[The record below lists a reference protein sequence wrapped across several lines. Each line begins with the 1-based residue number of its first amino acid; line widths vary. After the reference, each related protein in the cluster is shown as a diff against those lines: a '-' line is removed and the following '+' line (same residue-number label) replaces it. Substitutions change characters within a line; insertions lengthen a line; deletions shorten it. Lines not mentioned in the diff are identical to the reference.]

1 MADEQHEVRRVN
13 WQEVFSFP
21 QIFRCF
27 RMAIHPSKL
36 MLAIAAI
43 VLVFVSGWVLDQF
56 WAVGGG
62 YAYPGEIWEY
72 HTKSAQRFE
81 QDKENWQQGRL
92 EAAAQLLAQSQRE
105 RANLSS
111 YMANIPSGDLKTKM
125 RDEIQERDFGPDP
138 KSAQSILSD
147 ARDNDRSWSALVSD
161 ASDVLDDELEN
172 IEEVFDKAS
181 DKAEEDIAKLDD
193 KEQKEQK
200 TELYERHLAEARR
213 AMSLRRLSFDRDL
226 RRIRGEG
233 IFASFL
239 DWQGDCVNKAIA
251 AVRYRNITGGLAQ
264 YRQARDTRG
273 VRPLALGPAQTVQ
286 NNPVPPDGQG
296 FLYYVLMAWQ
306 GIVWLYAE
314 HWVFA
319 VLLSVVTMAIV
330 ALFGGAVN
338 RIAALHFA
346 RDERISVAQALRF
359 SCGKFFSFFTSPLI
373 PLGTI
378 VVLGL
383 LLSVGGLLINIPAVG
398 EIIGGLLFALAIIG
412 GLVITFLLV
421 GLLAGAPL
429 MYPTI
434 AVEGSDSFDAIS
446 RSFSYVFNRPWR
458 GIFYGLVALVYGV
471 ITYLFVR
478 LFAYLALV
486 MTHSFVKLGVIAGA
500 PSVDP
505 QADKLDLL
513 WARPTFNSLFGSF
526 NWAAMSGAQQV
537 GAFLIGVWVF
547 LVAAAVAAY
556 LLTFAAS
563 STTVIYFLLRRKVDA
578 TDLDDVY
585 VEEPEELP
593 TPPAGPEEAPEQGE
607 QTGEGE
613 ATGGNE
619 TSGEGESS
627 EQQGGEGGQSSQSDQ
642 QQRGEQGGEETPPQ
656 S

>member
-36 MLAIAAI
+36 VLAVTAI

-62 YAYPGEIWEY
+62 YAYPGEIWEHY
-72 HTKSAQRFE
+72 AKPAERFE
-81 QDKENWQQGRL
+81 QDKEQWQEGRL
-92 EAAAQLLAQSQRE
+92 EAAAALLAQSQRE
-105 RANLSS
+105 RRELSS
-111 YMANIPSGDLKTKM
+111 YLASIPSGELKTQLREK
-125 RDEIQERDFGPDP
+125 RDELDLEVEAKTPSQL
-138 KSAQSILSD
+138 LSE
-147 ARDNDRSWSALVSD
+147 AKENDRSWSDLLSD
-161 ASDVLDDELEN
+161 ASDNFDEEVDN
-172 IEEVFDKAS
+172 IEKIIEPAYKAAEEALEKLAFENEEAKEEAHEQLELH
-181 DKAEEDIAKLDD
+181 KAEA
-193 KEQKEQK
+193 Q
-200 TELYERHLAEARR
+200 R
-213 AMSLRRLSFDRDL
+213 ALSLRRLRFNNEVRQ
-226 RRIRGEG
+226 IRGEG
-233 IFASFL
+233 VFASFL
-239 DWQGDCVNKAIA
+239 DWQADCVSKAIA

-264 YRQARDTRG
+264 YRQVNDARS
-273 VRPLALGPAQTVQ
+273 VRPLSLGPAQAVQ
-286 NNPVPPDGQG
+286 NNPMPQDGMG

-306 GIVWLYAE
+306 GVVWLYSE

-319 VLLSVVTMAIV
+319 VLLSVLVLAIV

-346 RDERISVAQALRF
+346 RDERISIPQALRF

-373 PLGTI
+373 PLGTL

-383 LLSVGGLLINIPAVG
+383 LLSLGGLVMSIPAVG
-398 EIIGGLLFALAIIG
+398 EIIGGLLFILAIVG
-412 GLVITFLLV
+412 GAIITFLLI

-446 RSFSYVFNRPWR
+446 RSFSYIFQRPWR
-458 GIFYGLVALVYGV
+458 SIFYGLVALVYGV

-478 LFAYLALV
+478 LFVYLALL

-500 PSVDP
+500 PSLDP

-513 WARPTFNSLFGSF
+513 WAKPTFDSLFGSF
-526 NWAAMSGAQQV
+526 NWAAMSGTQQI

-547 LVAAAVAAY
+547 LAAAVVAAY

-563 STTVIYFLLRRKVDA
+563 STTVIYFLLRRRVDA

-593 TPPAGPEEAPEQGE
+593 TPPAEPEAPS
-607 QTGEGE
+607 EGE
-613 ATGGNE
+613 
-619 TSGEGESS
+619 SQGEGESA
-627 EQQGGEGGQSSQSDQ
+627 EQQGDEQEGDQGEQSGDQ
-642 QQRGEQGGEETPPQ
+642 QEPQG
-656 S
+656 